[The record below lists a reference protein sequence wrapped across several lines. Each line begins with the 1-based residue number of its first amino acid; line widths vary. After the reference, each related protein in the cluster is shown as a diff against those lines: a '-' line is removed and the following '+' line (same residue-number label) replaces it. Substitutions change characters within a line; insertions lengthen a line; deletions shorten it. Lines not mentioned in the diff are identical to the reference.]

1 MICEKCGSV
10 VEEGQ
15 RFCGV
20 CGSVVNW
27 NQTPAP
33 APAPEEVPQVEVA
46 EQPAQEA
53 PVAEEP
59 AAPTTQLRTGVYGE
73 PVAADP
79 GATTVL
85 SMDMLTAGYGQA
97 APAEPVAPAP
107 APAPIPQPVAPAPTP
122 VPVPQP
128 VAPAPA
134 PALNIPTPGVTPKP
148 VMAQMNIVNPG
159 MPVSNSTAP
168 KAPAPIAQPTAPA
181 GVKPIGAW
189 SYIGWN
195 LLFHCPVWIGLFLTT
210 KVGNPWMLL
219 SCLTGFVIAIIVAC
233 AAKNPV
239 TKKYALSHVIG
250 YIIVM
255 IICIILFAVVSL
267 FWEDILAMLMGEIY
281 TNAMSSAVPYLL
293 GGF

>member
-128 VAPAPA
+128 VYSAFEGGTAVPLIVSWPAQVKA
-134 PALNIPTPGVTPKP
+134 SQESQALVSHIDLLASLGNLVGARLPRGAAADSRDALSTLLGRDRADRPYVVEQANDHTLSIRTRDWKYITP
-148 VMAQMNIVNPG
+148 
-159 MPVSNSTAP
+159 SNSGPMITWGP
-168 KAPAPIAQPTAPA
+168 KIETGYLPEPQLFDMRKVTERENEAAQHPDVVA
-181 GVKPIGAW
+181 
-189 SYIGWN
+189 N
-195 LLFHCPVWIGLFLTT
+195 LQ
-210 KVGNPWMLL
+210 
-219 SCLTGFVIAIIVAC
+219 S
-233 AAKNPV
+233 
-239 TKKYALSHVIG
+239 AL
-250 YIIVM
+250 
-255 IICIILFAVVSL
+255 
-267 FWEDILAMLMGEIY
+267 EDIRAGK
-281 TNAMSSAVPYLL
+281 AK
-293 GGF
+293 